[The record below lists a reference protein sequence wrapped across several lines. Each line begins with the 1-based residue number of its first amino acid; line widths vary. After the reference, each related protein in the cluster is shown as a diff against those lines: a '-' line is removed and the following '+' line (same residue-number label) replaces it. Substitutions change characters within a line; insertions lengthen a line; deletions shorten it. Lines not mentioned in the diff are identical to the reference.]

1 MPFLNQD
8 SLSLNIFE
16 YVDESFSSLP
26 LKEFKYKRWDWA
38 LQEGVHES
46 VRPLLL
52 KMLDLMP
59 PDKDL
64 RWLVD
69 YKVRDLKAGD
79 CGCVLE
85 GWHLD
90 VVTDPNHNT
99 KPDFHLIYSTE
110 VGTDFL
116 TNPIYFDKDVNH
128 FKKGLEIYN
137 DEYLESQAISAKP
150 NWVSAYNRFQLHR
163 GPRIMKNCRRMLLR
177 VTATQV
183 IK

>member
-1 MPFLNQD
+1 MPFLNEE

-16 YVDESFSSLP
+16 YWDEAFASLP

-46 VRPLLL
+46 VRPLLT

-59 PDKDL
+59 PDEDM

-69 YKVRDLKAGD
+69 YKVRDLKVGD
-79 CGCVLE
+79 CGCALE

-90 VVTDPNHNT
+90 VVTNPNHNT

-110 VGTDFL
+110 FGTDFL
-116 TNPIYFDKDVNH
+116 TNPIYFDKDIDH
-128 FKKGLEIYN
+128 FDKCISIYN
-137 DEYLESQAISAKP
+137 FEYLESQTISA
-150 NWVSAYNRFQLHR
+150 NANCVSAYSRFQLHR
-163 GPRIMKNCRRMLLR
+163 GPKVTRDCRRMLLR